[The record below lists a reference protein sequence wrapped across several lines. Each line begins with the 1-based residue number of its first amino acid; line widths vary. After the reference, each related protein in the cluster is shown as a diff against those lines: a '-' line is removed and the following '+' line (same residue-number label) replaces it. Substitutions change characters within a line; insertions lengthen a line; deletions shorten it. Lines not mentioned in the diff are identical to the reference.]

1 VVQEPTP
8 ISQPPARVCK
18 SCGCNSPLPARAR
31 LNMVYC
37 SARCRAFE
45 WSRANRDFSTRIT
58 VADFENVRE
67 AVKRVEARL
76 NRVVVGYELIG
87 RHPIAKVAGQ
97 IGESTFPPKD
107 RKTKRMADESGRT
120 RVRDTP
126 YYSFSEWFEAPRV
139 PVKGT
144 YVLRAWYEGQT
155 RPHETGVEVVV
166 KKAFPAVHFYD
177 EKTGQRYTLKGEGI
191 PPKAPKPPK
200 SPTERRKR
208 KPPAAIGPQPERE
221 PSTERV
227 SELVPAV
234 VAQRAPDAELVELS
248 KKFEDERQRFTKE
261 RTDLLA
267 TLSREQTLRR
277 DLEQKLLRA
286 TSVSKVPARDDGSS
300 RLQAAEN
307 RALDAQIKE
316 LRQSLSQLQGRVTE
330 VEKDKASL
338 TRERDALTKERDE
351 LKVKVAEQQVGNAT
365 LARQI
370 ITLERAKAAERER
383 TELVERP
390 RDAEP
395 DQAAPAASAA
405 PAATAA
411 PAAPAAPAAKADA
424 ATPDAGAASTPPS
437 SPTGIVIHRL
447 AFGGNLPPASS
458 PKSGP
463 PNLGILGQS
472 QRPPIRGSANK
483 KHKRR

>member
-1 VVQEPTP
+1 M
-8 ISQPPARVCK
+8 I
-18 SCGCNSPLPARAR
+18 
-31 LNMVYC
+31 YC
-37 SARCRAFE
+37 SAKCRAFE
-45 WSRANRDFSTRIT
+45 WSRANRDFCSRIT

-67 AVKRVEARL
+67 AVKRVEART

-200 SPTERRKR
+200 PPTERRKR
-208 KPPAAIGPQPERE
+208 KPAPQPERE
-221 PSTERV
+221 ASTERV
-227 SELVPAV
+227 PELVPAV
-234 VAQRAPDAELVELS
+234 ATNRAPDAELDELR
-248 KKFEDERQRFTKE
+248 KKFEDERQRLTKE

-267 TLSREQTLRR
+267 TITREQTLRR
-277 DLEQKLLRA
+277 DLEQKLLLA
-286 TSVSKVPARDDGSS
+286 TSIPKPPARDDRSS

-330 VEKDKASL
+330 LEKDKAGL
-338 TRERDALTKERDE
+338 TKERDKLKEERDALTKERDE

-411 PAAPAAPAAKADA
+411 PAAAAAPAAKADA

-447 AFGGNLPPASS
+447 ALGGNLPPASS
-458 PKSGP
+458 PKTGP
-463 PNLGILGQS
+463 PSRGILGQS

>member
-1 VVQEPTP
+1 M
-8 ISQPPARVCK
+8 I
-18 SCGCNSPLPARAR
+18 
-31 LNMVYC
+31 YC
-37 SARCRAFE
+37 SAKCRAFE
-45 WSRANRDFSTRIT
+45 WSRANRDFCSRIT
-58 VADFENVRE
+58 VADFENIRE
-67 AVKRVEARL
+67 YLKQYQSRS
-76 NRVVVGYELIG
+76 NRVVVGYALV
-87 RHPIAKVAGQ
+87 RSHPSADVARQ
-97 IGESTFPPKD
+97 IGPSTFPPKD

-120 RVRDTP
+120 RFKSTA
-126 YYSFSEWFEAPRV
+126 YFSLVPHFEAPRV
-139 PVKGT
+139 PVKGK
-144 YVLRAWYEGQT
+144 YFLRVFQEGDAMSY
-155 RPHETGVEVVV
+155 ETGVELVVH
-166 KKAFPAVHFYD
+166 KAFPAVHFYD
-177 EKTGQRYTLKGEGI
+177 EKTGQRYTLKGEVI
-191 PPKAPKPPK
+191 PPKAPKPLKPPK
-200 SPTERRKR
+200 ERRKR
-208 KPPAAIGPQPERE
+208 RPPAAIGPQPERE
-221 PSTERV
+221 ASTERV

-234 VAQRAPDAELVELS
+234 VAQRAPDAELDELS

-267 TLSREQTLRR
+267 TISREQTLRR

-286 TSVSKVPARDDGSS
+286 TSVPKVPAKDDRSL

-307 RALDAQIKE
+307 RALGEQVKKLGE
-316 LRQSLSQLQGRVTE
+316 SVSKLQARVTE

-395 DQAAPAASAA
+395 DQAAPAA
-405 PAATAA
+405 TAA
-411 PAAPAAPAAKADA
+411 KAAPAAKADA
-424 ATPDAGAASTPPS
+424 ATPDAGAASTPLTG
-437 SPTGIVIHRL
+437 PTGIVIQRL

>member
-1 VVQEPTP
+1 MVQEPTP

-31 LNMVYC
+31 LNKFYC

-67 AVKRVEARL
+67 AVKRVEART

-166 KKAFPAVHFYD
+166 KKAFPSVHFYD

-200 SPTERRKR
+200 PPTERRKR
-208 KPPAAIGPQPERE
+208 RPPAAIGPQFERE
-221 PSTERV
+221 ASTERV
-227 SELVPAV
+227 SAV
-234 VAQRAPDAELVELS
+234 VAAQRAPDAELDELR
-248 KKFEDERQRFTKE
+248 KKIEDERQLFTKE
-261 RTDLLA
+261 RTDLLL
-267 TLSREQTLRR
+267 TISREQTLRR

-286 TSVSKVPARDDGSS
+286 TSVSKVPAKDDSSS

-307 RALDAQIKE
+307 RALGEQVKKLGE
-316 LRQSLSQLQGRVTE
+316 SLSKLQARVTE

-338 TRERDALTKERDE
+338 TRERDDVTKERDALTKERDE

-390 RDAEP
+390 RDAKP
-395 DQAAPAASAA
+395 DQ
-405 PAATAA
+405 AA
-411 PAAPAAPAAKADA
+411 PAAPAAPAATADA
-424 ATPDAGAASTPPS
+424 ATADAGAASTPPS
-437 SPTGIVIHRL
+437 SHTGVVIHRL

-463 PNLGILGQS
+463 PSIGILGQNHRS
-472 QRPPIRGSANK
+472 PVRGGANK

>member
-1 VVQEPTP
+1 M
-8 ISQPPARVCK
+8 I
-18 SCGCNSPLPARAR
+18 
-31 LNMVYC
+31 YC
-37 SARCRAFE
+37 SAKCRAFE

-67 AVKRVEARL
+67 AVKRVEART

-144 YVLRAWYEGQT
+144 YVLKAWYEGQT

-200 SPTERRKR
+200 PPTERRKR
-208 KPPAAIGPQPERE
+208 RPPAAIGPQSERE
-221 PSTERV
+221 ASTERV
-227 SELVPAV
+227 SAV
-234 VAQRAPDAELVELS
+234 VAAQRAPDAELDELR

-267 TLSREQTLRR
+267 TISREQTLRR

-286 TSVSKVPARDDGSS
+286 TSMPKPPAKDDRSL

-307 RALDAQIKE
+307 RAQGEQVKKLGESVSE
-316 LRQSLSQLQGRVTE
+316 LRGRVTE
-330 VEKDKASL
+330 LEKDKAG
-338 TRERDALTKERDE
+338 LTKERDDLTKE
-351 LKVKVAEQQVGNAT
+351 RDDLRALVVEQKREHAT
-365 LARQI
+365 LASQVI
-370 ITLERAKAAERER
+370 KLEERATKAERER
-383 TELVERP
+383 TELIERP
-390 RDAEP
+390 RDAKP
-395 DQAAPAASAA
+395 DQ
-405 PAATAA
+405 AATAA
-411 PAAPAAPAAKADA
+411 PAETADA
-424 ATPDAGAASTPPS
+424 ATADAGAASTPPTG
-437 SPTGIVIHRL
+437 PTGIVIQRL

-463 PNLGILGQS
+463 PSLGILGQS

>member
-1 VVQEPTP
+1 M
-8 ISQPPARVCK
+8 I
-18 SCGCNSPLPARAR
+18 
-31 LNMVYC
+31 YC
-37 SARCRAFE
+37 SAKCRAFE

-67 AVKRVEARL
+67 AVKRVEART

-144 YVLRAWYEGQT
+144 YVLKAWYEGQT

-166 KKAFPAVHFYD
+166 KKAFPSVHFYD

-200 SPTERRKR
+200 PPTERRKR
-208 KPPAAIGPQPERE
+208 RPAAAIGPQPERE
-221 PSTERV
+221 ASTERV
-227 SELVPAV
+227 SAV
-234 VAQRAPDAELVELS
+234 VAAQRAPDAELDELR

-261 RTDLLA
+261 RTDLLL
-267 TLSREQTLRR
+267 TISREQTLRR
-277 DLEQKLLRA
+277 DLEQKLLR
-286 TSVSKVPARDDGSS
+286 TSMPKPPARDDGLS
-300 RLQAAEN
+300 RLRVAEN
-307 RALDAQIKE
+307 RALGEQVKKLGE
-316 LRQSLSQLQGRVTE
+316 SVSKLQARVTE

-370 ITLERAKAAERER
+370 IKLEERAKAAERER

-395 DQAAPAASAA
+395 DQAAPAA
-405 PAATAA
+405 PAATAD
-411 PAAPAAPAAKADA
+411 AAP
-424 ATPDAGAASTPPS
+424 PDAGAALTPPTG
-437 SPTGIVIHRL
+437 PTGIVIQRL

-458 PKSGP
+458 PKTGLPS
-463 PNLGILGQS
+463 LGILGQNHRS
-472 QRPPIRGSANK
+472 PIRGGANR